1 MGKKTLRRWNLEFDV
16 EPPSS
21 VRLNTHTHTHT
32 HTHTDEPKAQRIV
45 EKSLGYMSKI
55 LILPLIGRIALAS
68 SFSFQASVS
77 SVIR

>member
-32 HTHTDEPKAQRIV
+32 HIHTHRRAKGTEDSGKV
-45 EKSLGYMSKI
+45 TGLH
-55 LILPLIGRIALAS
+55 
-68 SFSFQASVS
+68 V
-77 SVIR
+77 

>member
-1 MGKKTLRRWNLEFDV
+1 MGKKTLRRWSLELDV

-32 HTHTDEPKAQRIV
+32 HEPKAQRIV
-45 EKSLGYMSKI
+45 EKSVGRMSKV

-68 SFSFQASVS
+68 SFTFQASVS